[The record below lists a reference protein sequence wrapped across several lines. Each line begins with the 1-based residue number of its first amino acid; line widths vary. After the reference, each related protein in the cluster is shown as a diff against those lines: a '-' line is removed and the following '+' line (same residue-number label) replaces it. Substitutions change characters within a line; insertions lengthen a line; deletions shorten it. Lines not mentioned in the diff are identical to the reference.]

1 MTDRFTVAALCAL
14 GVAVSSAWAQDAP
27 PEQPPTEQP
36 PPQDVGDS
44 PEAPESPQPPAES
57 QPQRVVRFE
66 PIVVTARKW
75 EELLRDVPGNV
86 DVLNESFLEDSGVRT
101 MRDASFFVPN
111 LFINEFSSRRLTFPT
126 MRGVGSGIGDPAV
139 TTYIDGVPQ
148 LTNNSTNLPLI
159 DVERIEF
166 LRGPQGTLYGRN
178 SIGGVINILTK
189 RPSNEPE
196 FRVGGMWGNY
206 SLQEYDV
213 SANVPLIEDEL
224 FASFSGLFSKRD
236 GYTENLATGNDV
248 DFRESFF
255 GRGQILWTPSE
266 QSEFRL
272 SIFGETSDDGGF
284 VLSELNGLRRMPHRI
299 NQDFEGRADRD
310 LFGAALTWNYY
321 GESVDFVSI
330 SAFED
335 WEIHETSDFDFS
347 IIDGIRRRTEESQY
361 YFSQEFRLSSAEGSE
376 LALGDEMQLRWLAG
390 LSVFVA
396 DSDRLAANNFRPGG
410 AGILFPPAQVGLDTQ
425 FGNFDDFG
433 IAGFGQ
439 ATLQVNPKLDLTA
452 GLRYDYEH
460 KEATVNHTFETG
472 GFTVLS
478 TTTSIDRDFDQVVPM
493 FGATYDFADNVTAY
507 GSAAMGFKAGGFN
520 LNAPT
525 GRLAFDQE
533 TSWTY
538 EGGLKTTFLDERLAI
553 NASAFY
559 IDWDDLQLSLFD
571 AMAGGYIA
579 NAASATSRGFE
590 LELNIKPAEGWDLF
604 AGLGY
609 TDAEFENF
617 IDPYGTDVSGR
628 KLAFVP
634 DRTWNLGAQYTG
646 TINSTTQWYARGE
659 YVGVGTYYYDAGNR
673 ASESF
678 ELANFRLGVRS
689 GNVSV
694 EGWIRNAFDQDYV
707 LVAFQPS
714 PVDPSVFV
722 GESGAPQT
730 FGVTV
735 NITF

>member
-1 MTDRFTVAALCAL
+1 MTERFALTVIFATGFAAPSICL
-14 GVAVSSAWAQDAP
+14 AQTPA
-27 PEQPPTEQP
+27 ETE
-36 PPQDVGDS
+36 PPQ
-44 PEAPESPQPPAES
+44 EES
-57 QPQRVVRFE
+57 QPAEQESTQQTSASDAPTGAPVKQYE
-66 PIVVTARKW
+66 PVVVTARKW
-75 EELLRDVPGNV
+75 AELAQDVPGSV
-86 DVLNESFLEDSGVRT
+86 VVLPESFLEDSGVRS

-126 MRGVGSGIGDPAV
+126 IRGIGSGIGDPAV

-148 LTNNSTNLPLI
+148 LTINSTNLPLL

-178 SIGGVINILTK
+178 SIGGVIHILSR
-189 RPSNEPE
+189 RPGNEPE
-196 FRVGGMWGNY
+196 FRAGATLGNY
-206 SLQEYDV
+206 DFQEYV
-213 SANVPLIEDEL
+213 FSGSVPLIEDEL
-224 FASFSGLFSKRD
+224 FMSFSGLHAQRD
-236 GYTENLATGNDV
+236 GYTVNNFTGNDV
-248 DFRESFF
+248 DYRESFF

-272 SIFGETSDDGGF
+272 TFFGETSDDGGF
-284 VLSELNGLRRMPHRI
+284 VLSELNRLRRDPHRI
-299 NQDFEGRADRD
+299 NQDYEGVADRD
-310 LFGAALTWNYY
+310 LFGTALTWNYF
-321 GESVDFVSI
+321 GEDIDFVSI
-330 SAFED
+330 SAFQD
-335 WEIHETSDFDFS
+335 WEVFETSDFDFS
-347 IIDGIRRRTEESQY
+347 PIDGIRRRTEESQS
-361 YFSQEFRLSSAEGSE
+361 YFSQEFRVSSSADRNVE
-376 LALGDEMQLRWLAG
+376 LSDGAEFKWLAG
-390 LSVFVA
+390 LSFFVA

-410 AGILFPPAQVGLDTQ
+410 AGILFPPGQVGLDTQ
-425 FGNFDDFG
+425 WGDFEDFS

-439 ATLQVNPKLDLTA
+439 ATLTLNEKLDLTA
-452 GLRYDYEH
+452 GLRYDYEY
-460 KEATVNHTFETG
+460 KEATVNHTFESG
-472 GFTVLS
+472 GFTLLS
-478 TTTSIDRDFDQVVPM
+478 TTTDLDQDFDQVVPM
-493 FGATYDFADNVTAY
+493 FSAAYHFSDDVMGY

-520 LNAPT
+520 LNAPA

-538 EGGLKTTFLDERLAI
+538 ETGLKTSFFDDRLSV
-553 NASAFY
+553 NAAAFY

-590 LELNIKPAEGWDLF
+590 LEFNLQPTEGVDLF

-609 TDAEFENF
+609 TDAEFDNF
-617 IDPYGTDVSGR
+617 TDPYGTDTTGR

-634 DRTWNLGAQYTG
+634 DHTWNLGAQYTG
-646 TINSTTQWYARGE
+646 KINQSTSWYVRGE

-673 ASESF
+673 ASEQF
-678 ELANFRLGVRS
+678 KLANFRLGVRS
-689 GNVSV
+689 HNVSV
-694 EGWIRNAFDQDYV
+694 EGWIRNAFDEEYV

-735 NITF
+735 SIAF

>member
-1 MTDRFTVAALCAL
+1 MTERLVFAAMFAT
-14 GVAVSSAWAQDAP
+14 GVSFVSMARAQDAP
-27 PEQPPTEQP
+27 ADVPPADQSSESTSPSDESKP
-36 PPQDVGDS
+36 GPSETPPQPVK
-44 PEAPESPQPPAES
+44 QY
-57 QPQRVVRFE
+57 E
-66 PIVVTARKW
+66 PVIVTARKW
-75 EELLRDVPGNV
+75 AELAQDVPGSV
-86 DVLNESFLEDSGVRT
+86 DVLPESFITDSGIRS

-126 MRGVGSGIGDPAV
+126 IRGIGSGIGDPAV

-148 LTNNSTNLPLI
+148 LTNNSTNIPLI
-159 DVERIEF
+159 GVDRIEF

-178 SIGGVINILTK
+178 SLGGVMNIITK
-189 RPSNEPE
+189 RPGNEPA
-196 FRVGGMWGNY
+196 FRIGGTYGNY
-206 SLQEYDV
+206 NFQEYQG
-213 SANVPLIEDEL
+213 SANVPLVEDEL
-224 FASFSGLFSKRD
+224 FLSLDGLYSKRD
-236 GYTENLATGNDV
+236 GYTENLATGHDV
-248 DFRESFF
+248 DFRESYF
-255 GRGQILWTPSE
+255 GRGQVLWTPSE

-272 SIFGETSDDGGF
+272 TFFGETSRDGGF
-284 VLSELNGLRRMPHRI
+284 VLSELNALRHNPNQI
-299 NQDFEGRADRD
+299 NQDYEGIANRD
-310 LFGAALTWNYY
+310 QYGTALTWNYY
-321 GESVDFVSI
+321 GEEIDFVSI
-330 SAFED
+330 SAFQD
-335 WEIHETSDFDFS
+335 WDVHETSDFDFS
-347 IIDGIRRRTEESQY
+347 IIDGIRRRTEESQS
-361 YFSQEFRLSSAEGSE
+361 YFSQEFRVSSSADRNVPIGDGAE
-376 LALGDEMQLRWLAG
+376 LKWLAG
-390 LSVFVA
+390 LSFFVA

-410 AGILFPPAQVGLDTQ
+410 AGILFPPSQVGLDTQ
-425 FGNFDDFG
+425 FGNFDDFS

-439 ATLQVNPKLDLTA
+439 ATLVLDQLDLTA

-460 KEATVNHTFETG
+460 KEATVNHTFETM
-472 GFTVLS
+472 GFTALS
-478 TTTSIDRDFDQVVPM
+478 TTTSLDRDFDQVVPK
-493 FGATYDFADNVTAY
+493 FSAAYHFADNVMAY

-520 LNAPT
+520 LNAPMN
-525 GRLAFDQE
+525 RLPFDQE

-538 EGGLKTTFLDERLAI
+538 ETGLKTSFFDNRLSV

-571 AMAGGYIA
+571 PMAGGYID
-579 NAASATSRGFE
+579 NAAAATSKGFE
-590 LELNIKPAEGWDLF
+590 LEFNLKPGEGWDLF

-609 TDAEFENF
+609 TDAQFEHF

-646 TINSTTQWYARGE
+646 QINNSTSWYVRGE

-673 ASESF
+673 ASEQF

-689 GNVSV
+689 RNVSV

-730 FGVTV
+730 IGITV